1 MPSTPGRSRSTGS
14 RRRKSPDPVK
24 VAKMVADALEIA
36 PRVMIPLEVR
46 IGARETH
53 LLMRFNDRS
62 GVIDVLNTE
71 DGNEYQILVISK
83 RQELLNN
90 HESRSSR

>member
-1 MPSTPGRSRSTGS
+1 MPSTPGRKNGTTS

-46 IGARETH
+46 IGARDTH
-53 LLMRFNDRS
+53 LTMRFNERS
-62 GVIDVLNTE
+62 GMIDVLNTE
-71 DGNEYQILVISK
+71 DGHEYQILVIRKLQQLPSDTNTP
-83 RQELLNN
+83 R
-90 HESRSSR
+90 